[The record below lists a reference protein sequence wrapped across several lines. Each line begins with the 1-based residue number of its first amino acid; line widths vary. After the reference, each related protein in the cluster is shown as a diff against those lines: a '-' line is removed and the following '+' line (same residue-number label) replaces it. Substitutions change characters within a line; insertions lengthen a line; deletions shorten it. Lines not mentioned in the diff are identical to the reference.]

1 MDKAR
6 ILTRMAGTL
15 PRATDVVGELEHDA
29 RSGLFDGRDDA
40 DGAGLLEE
48 ERDDNDLAA
57 FELARQL
64 REGDAFPAGVEPY
77 EARTRDVQPRQRLT
91 ALAQDLCAL
100 GDRGLHPH
108 EDVLEHA
115 RAGDVHEEERAVA
128 VAHHAAALGQET
140 DAADVRHGRIV
151 DATAQ
156 EQAQRE
162 ADRAPPEGAASAAG
176 RHAPLNAPSAT
187 IARKA
192 RS

>member
-1 MDKAR
+1 MDS
-6 ILTRMAGTL
+6 TL
-15 PRATDVVGELEHDA
+15 MRVTSMVVEREHDA
-29 RSGLFDGRDDA
+29 RSGLFDGRDDTE
-40 DGAGLLEE
+40 GAGLLEE
-48 ERDDNDLAA
+48 EGDDDDLAGL
-57 FELARQL
+57 ELARQL
-64 REGDAFPAGVEPY
+64 REPDALPAGVESY
-77 EARTRDVQPRQRLT
+77 AARTRHVQPRQRLT
-91 ALAQDLCAL
+91 ALAQDLRAL

-128 VAHHAAALGQET
+128 VAHHATALGQEA
-140 DAADVRHGRIV
+140 DAPDVRHGRIV
-151 DATAQ
+151 DAAAQ

-162 ADRAPPEGAASAAG
+162 ADRPPPEGAASAAG